1 VVSSPD
7 ADVVAEY
14 TRAFTAS
21 HAGRVPAR
29 SLVVDIAR
37 EARRLRLEGQPP
49 RDLIAAVRRC
59 AEASLGPRLLAIALA
74 EVQAR
79 VPRPRDRP
87 GRPDLMDRWE
97 QVNFGAP
104 A

>member
-29 SLVVDIAR
+29 SLVLDIAR
-37 EARRLRLEGQPP
+37 EARRLRL
-49 RDLIAAVRRC
+49 
-59 AEASLGPRLLAIALA
+59 
-74 EVQAR
+74 
-79 VPRPRDRP
+79 
-87 GRPDLMDRWE
+87 
-97 QVNFGAP
+97 
-104 A
+104 